1 MSIRAMLIP
10 LLYSVTGF
18 AQQSPAPTVTASFSA
33 QGTYDVSNGGAT
45 ATLNA
50 TGQFGHIGPIEVLG
64 KVEEVAVTSD
74 GEQICTFFFL
84 FLQVLPDGSLGL
96 EGLEASGPNQTCKVE
111 SLRDG
116 TVVGTAHVVMGV
128 ITTTGTH
135 ASRVQGGTLAFNLIG
150 QFGGFTLNG
159 SATLTLAPAPAKTA
173 GPGGS
178 GYPPVVVVA
187 SPGGYPIV
195 VNGANSGSVLV
206 FSNEN
211 GGATTT
217 ALAHAASGP
226 SSIQIP
232 LPVQS
237 AASTYSVTADCASS
251 TTSCWI
257 QFPTSTGSIPAD
269 SSATINANVNPPGL
283 SAGVYPALVAI
294 TITPAAGQSGQSS
307 SPTVINLPLTAVVAS
322 GANMLGLSQTGL
334 QFQSVAGS
342 PTQSQSISISNL
354 VTGELPFS
362 VKSFE
367 PTGDSWLAAFS
378 GGATASESAPVT
390 AELEANPAGLAP
402 GTYFGRVDVSA
413 PTAVNTP
420 ESIDVALTVLPA
432 SNNSTPN
439 LSPSAISFV
448 ANGTT
453 PPAGQQVQVATLSD
467 QQVPLITTVGTNDG
481 AAWLTVSPGTGTA
494 TASQPFM
501 STITVQPQS
510 LLPGVYQGAVV
521 FQNTN
526 DSSTY
531 PVSVQLIVPR
541 AAPCIPTQLLPIVSN
556 LSTGSTITAAL
567 PVPLQARI
575 VDDCGSPT
583 TTGTVVASFSSG
595 DPAVTMLPT
604 GNGQWTGTWFPH
616 DIAGGEVDVT
626 VTAGSPSL
634 ALSGSTTVGA
644 IVSANPTAPVVS
656 QAGVVSAAAPATQL
670 PVAPGGFISIFGS
683 NLASARESAAS
694 LPLPTTLAG
703 TQVLLGGQPL
713 ALDFADTGQIN
724 AIVPFGIQPNTIQQL
739 TVIHSGIASPPETL
753 VVAPAEPT
761 VFTQDQS
768 GAGAGVIFVVKPD
781 GKQFLNTASAPASA
795 GDALVIYCSGLGAVT
810 PPVPDGSA
818 APSSPAAKTT
828 APITVTI
835 GGNTA
840 PVTFSGLVPGYAG
853 LYQVNVTV
861 PGGIAPAADV
871 PLVITAGSASSPAVT
886 LAIQ

>member
-1 MSIRAMLIP
+1 
-10 LLYSVTGF
+10 
-18 AQQSPAPTVTASFSA
+18 
-33 QGTYDVSNGGAT
+33 
-45 ATLNA
+45 
-50 TGQFGHIGPIEVLG
+50 
-64 KVEEVAVTSD
+64 
-74 GEQICTFFFL
+74 
-84 FLQVLPDGSLGL
+84 
-96 EGLEASGPNQTCKVE
+96 
-111 SLRDG
+111 
-116 TVVGTAHVVMGV
+116 
-128 ITTTGTH
+128 
-135 ASRVQGGTLAFNLIG
+135 
-150 QFGGFTLNG
+150 
-159 SATLTLAPAPAKTA
+159 
-173 GPGGS
+173 
-178 GYPPVVVVA
+178 
-187 SPGGYPIV
+187 
-195 VNGANSGSVLV
+195 
-206 FSNEN
+206 
-211 GGATTT
+211 
-217 ALAHAASGP
+217 
-226 SSIQIP
+226 
-232 LPVQS
+232 
-237 AASTYSVTADCASS
+237 
-251 TTSCWI
+251 
-257 QFPTSTGSIPAD
+257 
-269 SSATINANVNPPGL
+269 
-283 SAGVYPALVAI
+283 
-294 TITPAAGQSGQSS
+294 
-307 SPTVINLPLTAVVAS
+307 
-322 GANMLGLSQTGL
+322 
-334 QFQSVAGS
+334 
-342 PTQSQSISISNL
+342 
-354 VTGELPFS
+354 
-362 VKSFE
+362 
-367 PTGDSWLAAFS
+367 
-378 GGATASESAPVT
+378 
-390 AELEANPAGLAP
+390 
-402 GTYFGRVDVSA
+402 
-413 PTAVNTP
+413 
-420 ESIDVALTVLPA
+420 
-432 SNNSTPN
+432 
-439 LSPSAISFV
+439 
-448 ANGTT
+448 
-453 PPAGQQVQVATLSD
+453 
-467 QQVPLITTVGTNDG
+467 
-481 AAWLTVSPGTGTA
+481 
-494 TASQPFM
+494 
-501 STITVQPQS
+501 
-510 LLPGVYQGAVV
+510 V

-541 AAPCIPTQLLPIVSN
+541 AAPCTPTQLLPIVSN